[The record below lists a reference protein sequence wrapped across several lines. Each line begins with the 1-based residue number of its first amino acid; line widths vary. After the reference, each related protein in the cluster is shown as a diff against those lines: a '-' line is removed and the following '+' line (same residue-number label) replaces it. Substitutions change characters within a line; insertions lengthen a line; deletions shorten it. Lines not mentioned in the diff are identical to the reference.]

1 LVPKPHERARTPSK
15 WPYRGQQPG
24 RRRRVVKIDEAPRGV
39 HRRET
44 ASAPA
49 VTSGQARLMLL
60 LLALAGMAAGAYWLS
75 QSPYMTVHEVRVV
88 GTSQLSEVQV
98 RAAAD
103 IDGASAFRVD
113 LDAAEERLLALPQ
126 VRSAQIEKHGWT
138 GATITI
144 EERVPWG
151 SWQINGVNVPIDI
164 DGYVLDGATAAEGA
178 PVIVEVEPQR
188 AIKAGDRLDSGA
200 VQLAARLVDESE
212 RTLGRR
218 VVALAYRQNAGLTAV
233 LSSVEINGPN
243 VWATFGDSRDY
254 DYKVAALY
262 VLLEEAREADIKLTA
277 VDLRFG
283 SRLSFN

>member
-1 LVPKPHERARTPSK
+1 MPNQRTPSR
-15 WPYRGQQPG
+15 WPYRGQKPV
-24 RRRRVVKIDEAPRGV
+24 RKRRVVKVDDAPRGV

-49 VTSGQARLMLL
+49 ITPGQARLMLAVL
-60 LLALAGMAAGAYWLS
+60 LLVAIGAGAYWLA
-75 QSPYMTVHEVRVV
+75 QSAYMTVHEVRVV
-88 GTSQLSEVQV
+88 GASQLSEAQV
-98 RAAAD
+98 RQTAD
-103 IDGASAFRVD
+103 IDGAMAFRVD
-113 LDAAEERLLALPQ
+113 LEAAEERLLALPQ
-126 VRSAQIEKHGWT
+126 VRGAQIEKHGWT

-164 DGYVLDGATAAEGA
+164 DGYVLDGATVPEGA

-188 AIKAGDRLDSGA
+188 AIKAGDRLDMGA
-200 VQLAARLVDESE
+200 VQLAARLVEESE

-218 VVALAYRQNAGLTAV
+218 VIALAYRQNAGLTAV
-233 LSSVEINGPN
+233 LSSIEINGPS
-243 VWATFGDSRDY
+243 VWVTFGDSRDY

-262 VLLEEAREADIKLTA
+262 VLLEEARVADIKLTA

>member
-1 LVPKPHERARTPSK
+1 VPNQRTPSR
-15 WPYRGQQPG
+15 WPYRGQKPV
-24 RRRRVVKIDEAPRGV
+24 RSRRVVKVNDAPRGV

-49 VTSGQARLMLL
+49 ITPGQPRLMLAL
-60 LLALAGMAAGAYWLS
+60 LLIAGIAAGAYWLA
-75 QSPYMTVHEVRVV
+75 QSPYVTVHEVRVV
-88 GTSQLSEVQV
+88 GASQLSAAQV
-98 RAAAD
+98 RQTAD
-103 IDGASAFRVD
+103 IDGAMAFRVD
-113 LDAAEERLLALPQ
+113 LETAEERLRALPQ
-126 VRSAQIEKHGWT
+126 VRSAEIEKHGWT

-144 EERVPWG
+144 EERLPWG

-164 DGYVLDGATAAEGA
+164 DGYVLDGATAPDGA

-188 AIKAGDRLDSGA
+188 AIKAGDRLDMGA
-200 VQLAARLVDESE
+200 VQLASRLVDESE

-233 LSSVEINGPN
+233 LSSVEIEGPH
-243 VWATFGDSRDY
+243 VWVTFGDSRDY